1 MSMSDPI
8 ADMLT
13 RIRNGLQAQ
22 KVSVGMPA
30 SRNKVAIAEVLKD
43 EGYISSFSVDE
54 SDSVKKLLE
63 IELKYFQGEPVIEE
77 IRRVSCPS
85 CRVYAS
91 RNDLPSVRDGLG
103 VALVSTSKGILT
115 DKTAR
120 QQGVGGEI
128 ICTVF

>member
-13 RIRNGLQAQ
+13 RIRNGLQAN
-22 KVSVGMPA
+22 KVAVAMP
-30 SRNKVAIAEVLKD
+30 SSKSKVAIAEVLKE
-43 EGYISSFSVDE
+43 EGYITGYSVGGEGVKSS
-54 SDSVKKLLE
+54 LE
-63 IELKYFQGEPVIEE
+63 VELKYFQGEPVIEE
-77 IRRVSCPS
+77 IKRISMPS

-91 RNDLPSVRDGLG
+91 KDDLPTVNSGLG

-120 QQGVGGEI
+120 EQGMGGEI

>member
-13 RIRNGLQAQ
+13 RIRNGLHAQ
-22 KVSVGMPA
+22 KYSVEMPA
-30 SRNKVAIAEVLKD
+30 SRSKVAIAEVLKD
-43 EGYISSFSVDE
+43 EGYITGFAVE
-54 SDSVKKLLE
+54 SDGAFKKLN
-63 IELKYFQGEPVIEE
+63 IDLKYFQGEPVIEE
-77 IRRVSCPS
+77 IRRISSPS
-85 CRVYAS
+85 CRVYA
-91 RNDLPSVRDGLG
+91 RRDDLPSVKNGLG

-115 DKTAR
+115 DRTAR

>member
-13 RIRNGLQAQ
+13 RIRNGLQAN
-22 KVSVGMPA
+22 KESIDMPA

-43 EGYISSFSVDE
+43 EGYISGYSLGGE
-54 SDSVKKLLE
+54 GAARRLE

-77 IRRVSCPS
+77 IHRVSSPS
-85 CRVYAS
+85 CRVYA
-91 RNDLPSVRDGLG
+91 RRDDLPSVRDGLG

-115 DKTAR
+115 DKSAR
-120 QQGVGGEI
+120 EQGVGGEI

>member
-1 MSMSDPI
+1 MSDPI

-13 RIRNGLQAQ
+13 RIRNGLQAN
-22 KVSVGMPA
+22 KVAVAMP
-30 SRNKVAIAEVLKD
+30 SSKSKVAIAEVLKE
-43 EGYISSFSVDE
+43 EGYITGYSVGGEGVKSS
-54 SDSVKKLLE
+54 LE
-63 IELKYFQGEPVIEE
+63 VELKYFQGEPVIEE
-77 IRRVSCPS
+77 IKRISMPS

-91 RNDLPSVRDGLG
+91 KDDLPTVNSGLG

-120 QQGVGGEI
+120 EQGMGGEI